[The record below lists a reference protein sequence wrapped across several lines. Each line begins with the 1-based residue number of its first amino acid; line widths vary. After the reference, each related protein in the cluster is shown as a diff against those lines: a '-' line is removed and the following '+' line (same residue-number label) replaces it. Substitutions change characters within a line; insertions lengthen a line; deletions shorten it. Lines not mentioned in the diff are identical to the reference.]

1 MDNATKKT
9 HRILNLE
16 NGRNFR
22 ELGGYKTLDGK
33 TIKYHKAIRSAGL
46 GDLSDK
52 DINFLGNYG
61 LKTDIDFRSIDEA
74 AKKPDKTPKGTKYVS
89 LPVFKEDETE
99 ASKIQGTSIPDL
111 DYVPIDGYNHM
122 LDAYL
127 DMVNGDQAKL
137 AYQSFFNELLTNSN
151 DDEVLLFHC
160 SAGKDRTGMG
170 AFFLMSALNVP
181 MTTIKDDYLLTNKAS
196 KSFID
201 NLLKQVVE
209 HEPTLVDTI
218 KALMTV
224 NINYLETAQKAI
236 EETSGSIDN
245 YIREELKV
253 SDHDVSDLKKIYLM

>member
-22 ELGGYKTLDGK
+22 ELGGYKTTDGK

-52 DINFLGNYG
+52 DVNFLGDYG
-61 LKTDIDFRSIDEA
+61 LKTDIDFRSVDEA
-74 AKKPDKTPKGTKYVS
+74 AKKPDRMPEGTKYVP

-99 ASKIQGTSIPDL
+99 ASKIQETSIPDL

-122 LDAYL
+122 LEAYL
-127 DMVNGDQAKL
+127 DMVNGEQAKS
-137 AYQSFFNELLTNSN
+137 AYQNFFGELLANSN
-151 DDEVLLFHC
+151 DNEVLLFHC

-170 AFFLMSALNVP
+170 AFFLMSALGVP

-201 NLLKQVVE
+201 NLLSQVLE
-209 HEPTLVDTI
+209 HEPALVDTI

-224 NINYLETAQKAI
+224 NINYLDTAEEAI
-236 EETSGSIDN
+236 KKTSGSIDN

-253 SDHDVSDLKKIYLM
+253 SDNDIKDLKKIYLL